1 MQLGSE
7 CMVRL
12 SGRFS
17 RKNKKMKEEL
27 RPKVLR
33 GKARAS
39 LSGKWGASAL
49 VAFVFMLVICLC
61 GTLSGISVLLY
72 YAAFLFGVSMIS
84 VGSQWVFLHVARGG
98 DPSVGGM
105 FAPFKNYVRILT
117 AYVLSTLAMAIG
129 LMLFI
134 VPGIILSLGFS
145 MTFFILRDDA
155 EVSAVE
161 AMKRSWMMMRGHKW
175 ECFLLGLS
183 FLGWAVLAC
192 ITIVGL
198 FWFIPYAQTAMAHF
212 YEKVRDHSTQEA
224 YI

>member
-1 MQLGSE
+1 MDCSPG
-7 CMVRL
+7 C
-12 SGRFS
+12 FWI
-17 RKNKKMKEEL
+17 KMKMTEEL
-27 RPKVLR
+27 RPTVVR
-33 GKARAS
+33 RAARTS
-39 LSGKWGASAL
+39 LSGKWSASAL
-49 VAFVFMLVICLC
+49 VTLVLLASLVLC
-61 GTLSGISVLLY
+61 AALQGISVLLY

-155 EVSAVE
+155 EVSAIG
-161 AMKRSWMMMRGHKW
+161 AMKRSWAMMRGHKW
-175 ECFLLGLS
+175 EYLLLMLS
-183 FLGWAVLAC
+183 FLGWALLAV
-192 ITIVGL
+192 ITVVGIL
-198 FWFIPYAQTAMAHF
+198 WLIPYVQTAAAEF
-212 YEKVRDHSTQEA
+212 YVRTLRRFTPMSDVEE
-224 YI
+224 I